1 MARVIFISYS
11 RKDLE
16 KVKAIKEEIEK
27 ATDTECWMDLE
38 GIESGAQQ
46 FTQDIFFINS
56 CRRSFC
62 QW

>member
-46 FTQDIFFINS
+46 FTQDIFH
-56 CRRSFC
+56 
-62 QW
+62 Q